1 MRLSTDDLQKR
12 LKPKQAYQMP
22 LGLTAIIA
30 ALAGAIFIFALAPYG
45 FWPIAFVSPAI
56 LYALLLPKMSGKRAF
71 IIGEAYGTGLWCVGA
86 FWLFTSINDYSETPT
101 WLALIL
107 SLIHI

>member
-12 LKPKQAYQMP
+12 LRPKQAYQMP

-45 FWPIAFVSPAI
+45 FWPIAFV
-56 LYALLLPKMSGKRAF
+56 
-71 IIGEAYGTGLWCVGA
+71 
-86 FWLFTSINDYSETPT
+86 
-101 WLALIL
+101 
-107 SLIHI
+107 